1 MTWLS
6 FKSRCYLKT
15 NDNTNPFRKQI
26 LGELNVDLTN
36 MGIAAKDAAF
46 HLATASTAQKNK
58 ALAIIADEL
67 EANSEV
73 ILAANAK
80 DIELGRE
87 AGLTDALLDRL
98 LLNEERLTGI
108 ANDVRNVISLNDP
121 VGSEIDSKVLEN
133 GMALSRRRV
142 PLGVVGVIYEARP
155 NVTIDIAA
163 LCLKTGNASILRGGK
178 ETFFS
183 NMELVKVI
191 QSALEKAELPAASVQ
206 YIEKPDR
213 ELVAQLLKLD
223 EYVDMIIPRGG
234 AGLHK
239 MCQENSTIPV
249 IIGGF
254 GISHIFI
261 DESADLERS
270 LNVVENSKVQRPS
283 ACNALDTLL
292 VHKAVAEEFLPK
304 LVERLNGKVALVS
317 DASAK
322 PLVANAADVR
332 DAQEGDFD
340 TEWLSYTLG
349 VKVVADVKEAIDHM
363 RVHNASHSDAIM
375 TNSLQNSEL
384 FINSVGSAAVYVNA
398 STRFTDGA
406 QFGLGAEV
414 AVSTQKLHARGPMG
428 LEELTSYK
436 WVGKADY
443 LIRS

>member
-1 MTWLS
+1 M
-6 FKSRCYLKT
+6 
-15 NDNTNPFRKQI
+15 
-26 LGELNVDLTN
+26 DLTN

-67 EANSEV
+67 EANAAT
-73 ILAANAK
+73 ILEANAK

-121 VGSEIDSKVLEN
+121 VGSEMDSKVLEN
-133 GMALSRRRV
+133 GMSLSRRRV

-213 ELVAQLLKLD
+213 ELVSQLLKLD
-223 EYVDMIIPRGG
+223 DYVDMIIPRGG

-239 MCQENSTIPV
+239 MCKENSTIPV

-254 GISHIFI
+254 GISHIFV
-261 DESADLERS
+261 DESADLEKS
-270 LNVVENSKVQRPS
+270 VDVVENSKVQRPS
-283 ACNALDTLL
+283 ACNSLDTLL
-292 VHKAVAEEFLPK
+292 VHEAVAEAFLAQLTQRLAGEVT
-304 LVERLNGKVALVS
+304 LVA

-322 PLVANAADVR
+322 SLLAGFEDQR
-332 DAQEGDFD
+332 DAVEGDFD

-349 VKVVADVKEAIDHM
+349 VKVVADVAEAIDHM

-375 TNSLQNSEL
+375 TNSLESSER

-436 WVGKADY
+436 WVGKANY
-443 LIRS
+443 LVRG

>member
-1 MTWLS
+1 M
-6 FKSRCYLKT
+6 
-15 NDNTNPFRKQI
+15 
-26 LGELNVDLTN
+26 DLTN
-36 MGIAAKDAAF
+36 MGKAAKDAAF
-46 HLATASTAQKNK
+46 ELATASTAQKNQ

-67 EANSEV
+67 EANSV
-73 ILAANAK
+73 AILAANAK

-98 LLNEERLTGI
+98 LLNEERLTAI

-133 GMALSRRRV
+133 GMSLSRRRV

-191 QSALEKAELPAASVQ
+191 QSALAKANLPAASVQ

-213 ELVAQLLKLD
+213 ELVSQLLKLD
-223 EYVDMIIPRGG
+223 DYVDMIIPRGG

-239 MCQENSTIPV
+239 MCKENSTIPV

-254 GISHIFI
+254 GISHIFV
-261 DESADLERS
+261 DESADLDKS

-283 ACNALDTLL
+283 ACNSLDTLL
-292 VHKAVAEEFLPK
+292 VHEKIAAQFLPMIVERMNDKVTFVAEPK
-304 LVERLNGKVALVS
+304 
-317 DASAK
+317 AK
-322 PLVANAADVR
+322 ELMEQAKQVR
-332 DAQEGDFD
+332 DAVEGDFD

-349 VKVVADVKEAIDHM
+349 VKVVSDVKDAIDHM

-375 TNSLQNSEL
+375 TNSLENSEL

-436 WVGKADY
+436 WVGKANY
-443 LIRS
+443 LARS

>member
-1 MTWLS
+1 M
-6 FKSRCYLKT
+6 
-15 NDNTNPFRKQI
+15 
-26 LGELNVDLTN
+26 DLTN
-36 MGIAAKDAAF
+36 MGKAAKDAAF
-46 HLATASTAQKNK
+46 ELATASTAQKNQ

-67 EANSEV
+67 EANAAT

-133 GMALSRRRV
+133 GMTLSRRRV

-191 QSALEKAELPAASVQ
+191 QSALAKANLPAASVQ

-213 ELVAQLLKLD
+213 ELVSQLLKLD
-223 EYVDMIIPRGG
+223 DYVDMIIPRGG

-239 MCQENSTIPV
+239 MCKENSTIPV

-254 GISHIFI
+254 GISHIFV
-261 DESADLERS
+261 DESADLEKS

-283 ACNALDTLL
+283 ACNSLDTLL
-292 VHKAVAEEFLPK
+292 VHEDVAAQFLPMIVERMNDKVTFVAEPK
-304 LVERLNGKVALVS
+304 AKALM
-317 DASAK
+317 AQATQT
-322 PLVANAADVR
+322 R
-332 DAQEGDFD
+332 DAAEGDFD

-375 TNSLQNSEL
+375 TNSLVNSEL

-398 STRFTDGA
+398 ATRFTDGA

-436 WVGKADY
+436 WVGKANY
-443 LIRS
+443 LARS

>member
-1 MTWLS
+1 
-6 FKSRCYLKT
+6 
-15 NDNTNPFRKQI
+15 
-26 LGELNVDLTN
+26 
-36 MGIAAKDAAF
+36 MGKAAKDAAF
-46 HLATASTAQKNK
+46 ELATASTAQKNQ

-67 EANSEV
+67 EANSAA

-133 GMALSRRRV
+133 GMSLSRRRV

-191 QSALEKAELPAASVQ
+191 QSALAKANLPAASVQ

-213 ELVAQLLKLD
+213 ELVSQLLKLD
-223 EYVDMIIPRGG
+223 GYVDMIIPRGG

-239 MCQENSTIPV
+239 MCKENSTIPV

-254 GISHIFI
+254 GISHIFV
-261 DESADLERS
+261 DESADLEKS

-283 ACNALDTLL
+283 ACNSLDTLL
-292 VHKAVAEEFLPK
+292 VHEKVAAKFLPMIVERMSDKVTFVAEPK
-304 LVERLNGKVALVS
+304 AKALM
-317 DASAK
+317 AQATQI
-322 PLVANAADVR
+322 R
-332 DAQEGDFD
+332 DAVEGDFD

-349 VKVVADVKEAIDHM
+349 VKVVADVKDAIEHM

-375 TNSLQNSEL
+375 TNSLINSEL

-398 STRFTDGA
+398 ATRFTDGA

-436 WVGKADY
+436 WVGKANY
-443 LIRS
+443 LARS

>member
-1 MTWLS
+1 MDMIQMGRDAKQASFALS
-6 FKSRCYLKT
+6 
-15 NDNTNPFRKQI
+15 
-26 LGELNVDLTN
+26 
-36 MGIAAKDAAF
+36 
-46 HLATASTAQKNK
+46 TASTAQKNQ
-58 ALAIIADEL
+58 ALHIIADEL
-67 EANSEV
+67 EANSTA
-73 ILAANAK
+73 ILAANAI
-80 DIELGRE
+80 DINQGRA

-98 LLNEERLTGI
+98 LLNEQRLKGI
-108 ANDVRNVISLNDP
+108 ADDVRNVITLNDP
-121 VGSEIDSKVLEN
+121 VGSEMDSKVLEN
-133 GMALSRRRV
+133 GMSLSRRRV

-178 ETFFS
+178 ETFHS

-191 QSALEKAELPAASVQ
+191 QSALAKAGLPAASVQ

-213 ELVAQLLKLD
+213 ELVSQLLKLD
-223 EYVDMIIPRGG
+223 DYVDMIIPRGG

-239 MCQENSTIPV
+239 MCKENSNIPV

-254 GISHIFI
+254 GISHIFV
-261 DESADLERS
+261 DESADLARS
-270 LNVVENSKVQRPS
+270 LDVVENAKVQRPS
-283 ACNALDTLL
+283 ACNSLDTLL
-292 VHKAVAEEFLPK
+292 VHEKVAAEFLGA
-304 LVERLNGKVALVS
+304 LSQRVHGKVALV
-317 DASAK
+317 AE
-322 PLVANAADVR
+322 PNAFAILEGTDDLRAAV
-332 DAQEGDFD
+332 QGDFD

-349 VKVVADVKEAIDHM
+349 VKVVADVDEAIDHM

-375 TNSLQNSEL
+375 TNSLASSEK

-443 LIRS
+443 LARP

>member
-1 MTWLS
+1 M
-6 FKSRCYLKT
+6 
-15 NDNTNPFRKQI
+15 
-26 LGELNVDLTN
+26 DLTN
-36 MGIAAKDAAF
+36 MGKAAKDAAF
-46 HLATASTAQKNK
+46 ELATASTAQKNQ

-67 EANSEV
+67 EANSV
-73 ILAANAK
+73 AILAANAK

-98 LLNEERLTGI
+98 LLNEERLTAI

-133 GMALSRRRV
+133 GMSLSRRRV

-191 QSALEKAELPAASVQ
+191 QSALAKANLPAASVQ

-213 ELVAQLLKLD
+213 ELVSQLLKLD
-223 EYVDMIIPRGG
+223 DYVDMIIPRGG

-239 MCQENSTIPV
+239 MCKENSTIPV

-254 GISHIFI
+254 GISHIFV
-261 DESADLERS
+261 DESADLEKS

-283 ACNALDTLL
+283 ACNSLDTLL
-292 VHKAVAEEFLPK
+292 VHEKIAAQFLPMIVERMNDKVTFVAEPK
-304 LVERLNGKVALVS
+304 
-317 DASAK
+317 AK
-322 PLVANAADVR
+322 ELMEQAKQVR
-332 DAQEGDFD
+332 DAVEGDFD

-349 VKVVADVKEAIDHM
+349 VKVVSDVKDAIDHM

-375 TNSLQNSEL
+375 TNSLENSEL
-384 FINSVGSAAVYVNA
+384 FINSAGSAAVYVNA

-436 WVGKADY
+436 WVGKANY
-443 LIRS
+443 LARS

>member
-1 MTWLS
+1 
-6 FKSRCYLKT
+6 
-15 NDNTNPFRKQI
+15 
-26 LGELNVDLTN
+26 

-67 EANSEV
+67 EANAAD
-73 ILAANAK
+73 ILEANAK

-108 ANDVRNVISLNDP
+108 ANDVRNVIGLNDP
-121 VGSEIDSKVLEN
+121 VGSEMDSKVLEN
-133 GMALSRRRV
+133 GMSLSRRRV

-213 ELVAQLLKLD
+213 ELVSQLLKLD
-223 EYVDMIIPRGG
+223 DYVDMIIPRGG

-239 MCQENSTIPV
+239 MCKENSTIPV

-254 GISHIFI
+254 GISHIFV
-261 DESADLERS
+261 DESADLEKS
-270 LNVVENSKVQRPS
+270 VDVVENSKVQRPS
-283 ACNALDTLL
+283 ACNSLDTLL
-292 VHKAVAEEFLPK
+292 VHEVVAEAFLAK
-304 LVERLNGKVALVS
+304 LKQRLAGKVTLVA

-322 PLVANAADVR
+322 SLLAGFEDQR
-332 DAQEGDFD
+332 DAVEGDFD

-349 VKVVADVKEAIDHM
+349 VKVVADVAEAIDHM

-375 TNSLQNSEL
+375 TNSLESSER

-436 WVGKADY
+436 WVGKANY
-443 LIRS
+443 LVRG

>member
-1 MTWLS
+1 
-6 FKSRCYLKT
+6 
-15 NDNTNPFRKQI
+15 
-26 LGELNVDLTN
+26 
-36 MGIAAKDAAF
+36 MGKAAKDAAF
-46 HLATASTAQKNK
+46 ELATASTAQKNQ

-67 EANSEV
+67 EANSAA
-73 ILAANAK
+73 ILVANAK

-133 GMALSRRRV
+133 GMSLSRRRV

-191 QSALEKAELPAASVQ
+191 QSALAKANLPAASVQ

-213 ELVAQLLKLD
+213 DLVSQLLKLD
-223 EYVDMIIPRGG
+223 DYVDMIIPRGG

-239 MCQENSTIPV
+239 MCKENSTIPV

-254 GISHIFI
+254 GISHIFV
-261 DESADLERS
+261 DESADLEKS

-283 ACNALDTLL
+283 ACNSLDTLL
-292 VHKAVAEEFLPK
+292 VHEKVAAKFLPMIVERMSDKVTFVAEPK
-304 LVERLNGKVALVS
+304 AKALM
-317 DASAK
+317 AQATQI
-322 PLVANAADVR
+322 R
-332 DAQEGDFD
+332 DAVEGDFD

-349 VKVVADVKEAIDHM
+349 VKVVADVKDAIDHM

-375 TNSLQNSEL
+375 TNSLINSEL

-398 STRFTDGA
+398 ATRFTDGA

-436 WVGKADY
+436 WVGKANY
-443 LIRS
+443 LARS

>member
-1 MTWLS
+1 
-6 FKSRCYLKT
+6 
-15 NDNTNPFRKQI
+15 
-26 LGELNVDLTN
+26 
-36 MGIAAKDAAF
+36 MGKAAKDAAF
-46 HLATASTAQKNK
+46 QLATASTAQKNQ

-67 EANSEV
+67 EANAAQ

-80 DIELGRE
+80 DIQLGRE

-98 LLNEERLTGI
+98 LLNESRLNAI
-108 ANDVRNVISLNDP
+108 ANDVRNVIGLNDP

-133 GMALSRRRV
+133 GMSLSRRRV

-191 QSALEKAELPAASVQ
+191 QSALEKAQLPAASVQ

-213 ELVAQLLKLD
+213 ELVTQLLKLD
-223 EYVDMIIPRGG
+223 DYVDMIIPRGG

-239 MCQENSTIPV
+239 MCKENSTIPV

-254 GISHIFI
+254 GISHIFV
-261 DESADLERS
+261 DESADLDKS
-270 LNVVENSKVQRPS
+270 VDVIENAKVQRPS

-292 VHKAVAEEFLPK
+292 VHEAIAQPLLEK
-304 LVERLNGKVALVS
+304 LVAKLNGKVTFVAEPKAKALM
-317 DASAK
+317 SAATE
-322 PLVANAADVR
+322 LR
-332 DAQEGDFD
+332 DAQAGDFD

-349 VKVVADVKEAIDHM
+349 VKVVRDVNEAIDHM
-363 RVHNASHSDAIM
+363 REHNASHSDAIM
-375 TNSLQNSEL
+375 TNSLVNAER
-384 FINSVGSAAVYVNA
+384 FINSAGSAAVYVNA

-436 WVGKADY
+436 WVGKANY
-443 LIRS
+443 LSRS

>member
-1 MTWLS
+1 
-6 FKSRCYLKT
+6 
-15 NDNTNPFRKQI
+15 
-26 LGELNVDLTN
+26 
-36 MGIAAKDAAF
+36 MGKAAKDAAF
-46 HLATASTAQKNK
+46 ELATASTAQKNQ

-67 EANSEV
+67 EANSAA

-133 GMALSRRRV
+133 GMSLSRRRV

-191 QSALEKAELPAASVQ
+191 QSALAKANLPAASVQ

-213 ELVAQLLKLD
+213 ELVSQLLKLD
-223 EYVDMIIPRGG
+223 DYVDMIIPRGG

-239 MCQENSTIPV
+239 MCKENSTIPV

-254 GISHIFI
+254 GISHIFV
-261 DESADLERS
+261 DESADLEKS

-283 ACNALDTLL
+283 ACNSLDTLL
-292 VHKAVAEEFLPK
+292 VHEKVAAKFLPMI
-304 LVERLNGKVALVS
+304 VERMSDKVTFAAEPKAKALM
-317 DASAK
+317 AQATQI
-322 PLVANAADVR
+322 R
-332 DAQEGDFD
+332 DAAEGDFD

-349 VKVVADVKEAIDHM
+349 VKVVADVKDAIDHM

-375 TNSLQNSEL
+375 TNSLINSEL

-398 STRFTDGA
+398 ATRFTDGA

-436 WVGKADY
+436 WVGKANY
-443 LIRS
+443 LARS

>member
-1 MTWLS
+1 
-6 FKSRCYLKT
+6 
-15 NDNTNPFRKQI
+15 
-26 LGELNVDLTN
+26 
-36 MGIAAKDAAF
+36 MGKAAKDAAF
-46 HLATASTAQKNK
+46 ELATASTAQKNQ

-67 EANSEV
+67 EANSV
-73 ILAANAK
+73 AILAANAK

-98 LLNEERLTGI
+98 LLNEERLTAI

-133 GMALSRRRV
+133 GMSLSRRRV

-191 QSALEKAELPAASVQ
+191 QSALAKANLPAASVQ

-213 ELVAQLLKLD
+213 ELVSQLLKLD
-223 EYVDMIIPRGG
+223 DYVDMIIPRGG

-239 MCQENSTIPV
+239 MCKENSTIPV

-254 GISHIFI
+254 GISHIFV
-261 DESADLERS
+261 DESADLEKS

-283 ACNALDTLL
+283 ACNSLDTLL
-292 VHKAVAEEFLPK
+292 VHEKIAAQFLPMI
-304 LVERLNGKVALVS
+304 VERMNDKVTFVTEPKAKALM
-317 DASAK
+317 AQATQI
-322 PLVANAADVR
+322 R
-332 DAQEGDFD
+332 DALEGDFD

-349 VKVVADVKEAIDHM
+349 VKVVSDVKDAIDHM

-375 TNSLQNSEL
+375 TNSLENSEL

-436 WVGKADY
+436 WVGKANY
-443 LIRS
+443 LARS

>member
-1 MTWLS
+1 M
-6 FKSRCYLKT
+6 
-15 NDNTNPFRKQI
+15 
-26 LGELNVDLTN
+26 DLTN
-36 MGIAAKDAAF
+36 IGKAAKDAAF
-46 HLATASTAQKNK
+46 ELATASTAQKNQ

-67 EANSEV
+67 EANSAA

-133 GMALSRRRV
+133 GMSLSRRRV

-191 QSALEKAELPAASVQ
+191 QSALAKANLPAASVQ

-213 ELVAQLLKLD
+213 ELVSQLLKLD
-223 EYVDMIIPRGG
+223 DYVDMIIPRGG

-239 MCQENSTIPV
+239 MCKENSTIPV

-254 GISHIFI
+254 GISHIFV
-261 DESADLERS
+261 DESADLEKS

-283 ACNALDTLL
+283 ACNSLDTLL
-292 VHKAVAEEFLPK
+292 VHEKVAAKFLPMIVERMSDKVTFVAEPK
-304 LVERLNGKVALVS
+304 AKALM
-317 DASAK
+317 AQATQI
-322 PLVANAADVR
+322 R
-332 DAQEGDFD
+332 DAAEGDFD

-349 VKVVADVKEAIDHM
+349 VKVVADVKDAIDHM

-375 TNSLQNSEL
+375 TNSLINSEL

-398 STRFTDGA
+398 ATRFTDGA

-436 WVGKADY
+436 WVGKANY
-443 LIRS
+443 LARS

>member
-1 MTWLS
+1 
-6 FKSRCYLKT
+6 
-15 NDNTNPFRKQI
+15 
-26 LGELNVDLTN
+26 
-36 MGIAAKDAAF
+36 MGKAAKDAAF
-46 HLATASTAQKNK
+46 ELATASTAQKNQ

-67 EANSEV
+67 EANSAA

-133 GMALSRRRV
+133 GMSLSRRRV

-191 QSALEKAELPAASVQ
+191 QSALAKANLPAASVQ

-213 ELVAQLLKLD
+213 ELVSQLLKLD
-223 EYVDMIIPRGG
+223 DYVDMIIPRGG

-239 MCQENSTIPV
+239 MCKENSTIPV

-254 GISHIFI
+254 GISHIFV
-261 DESADLERS
+261 DESADLEKS

-283 ACNALDTLL
+283 ACNSLDTLL
-292 VHKAVAEEFLPK
+292 VHEKVAAKFLPMI
-304 LVERLNGKVALVS
+304 VERMSDKVTFVVEPKAKALM
-317 DASAK
+317 AQATQI
-322 PLVANAADVR
+322 R
-332 DAQEGDFD
+332 DAVEGDFD

-349 VKVVADVKEAIDHM
+349 VKVVADVKDAIDHM

-375 TNSLQNSEL
+375 TNSLINSEL

-398 STRFTDGA
+398 ATRFTDGA

-436 WVGKADY
+436 WVGKANY
-443 LIRS
+443 LARS

>member
-1 MTWLS
+1 
-6 FKSRCYLKT
+6 
-15 NDNTNPFRKQI
+15 
-26 LGELNVDLTN
+26 

-67 EANSEV
+67 EANAAT
-73 ILAANAK
+73 ILEANAK

-121 VGSEIDSKVLEN
+121 VGSEMDSKVLEN
-133 GMALSRRRV
+133 GMSLSRRRV

-213 ELVAQLLKLD
+213 ELVSQLLKLD
-223 EYVDMIIPRGG
+223 DYVDMIIPRGG

-239 MCQENSTIPV
+239 MCKENSTIPV

-254 GISHIFI
+254 GISHIFV
-261 DESADLERS
+261 DESADLEKS
-270 LNVVENSKVQRPS
+270 VDVVENSKVQRPS
-283 ACNALDTLL
+283 ACNSLDTLL
-292 VHKAVAEEFLPK
+292 VHEAVAEAFLSQLTQRLASK
-304 LVERLNGKVALVS
+304 VTLVA

-322 PLVANAADVR
+322 SLLAGFEDQR
-332 DAQEGDFD
+332 DAIEGDFD

-349 VKVVADVKEAIDHM
+349 VKVVADVAEAIDHM

-375 TNSLQNSEL
+375 TNSLESSER

-436 WVGKADY
+436 WVGKANY
-443 LIRS
+443 LIRG

>member
-1 MTWLS
+1 M
-6 FKSRCYLKT
+6 
-15 NDNTNPFRKQI
+15 
-26 LGELNVDLTN
+26 DLTN

-67 EANSEV
+67 EANAV
-73 ILAANAK
+73 DILEANAK

-121 VGSEIDSKVLEN
+121 VGSEMDSKVLEN
-133 GMALSRRRV
+133 GMSLSRRRV

-213 ELVAQLLKLD
+213 ELVSQLLKLD
-223 EYVDMIIPRGG
+223 DYVDMIIPRGG

-239 MCQENSTIPV
+239 MCKENSTIPV

-254 GISHIFI
+254 GISHIFV
-261 DESADLERS
+261 DESADLEKS
-270 LNVVENSKVQRPS
+270 VDVVENSKVQRPS
-283 ACNALDTLL
+283 ACNSLDTLL
-292 VHKAVAEEFLPK
+292 VHEAVAEAFLAK
-304 LVERLNGKVALVS
+304 LKQRLAGKVTLVA
-317 DASAK
+317 DTSAK
-322 PLVANAADVR
+322 SLIAGFEDQR
-332 DAQEGDFD
+332 DAVEGDFD

-349 VKVVADVKEAIDHM
+349 VKVVADVAEAIDHM

-375 TNSLQNSEL
+375 TNSLESSER

-436 WVGKADY
+436 WVGKANY
-443 LIRS
+443 LIRG

>member
-1 MTWLS
+1 M
-6 FKSRCYLKT
+6 
-15 NDNTNPFRKQI
+15 
-26 LGELNVDLTN
+26 DLTL
-36 MGIAAKDAAF
+36 MGKAAKDAAF
-46 HLATASTAQKNK
+46 QLATASTAQKNQ

-67 EANSEV
+67 EANATQ

-80 DIELGRE
+80 DIQLGRE

-98 LLNEERLTGI
+98 LLNESRLNAI

-133 GMALSRRRV
+133 GMSLSRRRV

-191 QSALEKAELPAASVQ
+191 QSALEKAQLPAASVQ

-213 ELVAQLLKLD
+213 ELVTQLLKLD
-223 EYVDMIIPRGG
+223 DYVDMIIPRGG

-239 MCQENSTIPV
+239 MCKENSTIPV

-254 GISHIFI
+254 GISHIFV
-261 DESADLERS
+261 DESADLDKS
-270 LNVVENSKVQRPS
+270 VDVIENAKVQRPS
-283 ACNALDTLL
+283 ACNTLDTLL
-292 VHKAVAEEFLPK
+292 VHEAIAQPLLEK
-304 LVERLNGKVALVS
+304 LVTKLNGKVTFVAEPKAKALM
-317 DASAK
+317 SAATE
-322 PLVANAADVR
+322 LR
-332 DAQEGDFD
+332 DAQAGDFD
-340 TEWLSYTLG
+340 IEWLSYTLG
-349 VKVVADVKEAIDHM
+349 VKVVRDVNEAIDHM
-363 RVHNASHSDAIM
+363 REHNASHSDAIM
-375 TNSLQNSEL
+375 TNSLVNAER
-384 FINSVGSAAVYVNA
+384 FINSAGSAAVYVNA

-436 WVGKADY
+436 WVGKANY
-443 LIRS
+443 LSRS

>member
-1 MTWLS
+1 
-6 FKSRCYLKT
+6 
-15 NDNTNPFRKQI
+15 
-26 LGELNVDLTN
+26 
-36 MGIAAKDAAF
+36 MGKAAKDAAF
-46 HLATASTAQKNK
+46 ELATASTAQKNQ

-67 EANSEV
+67 EANAAT

-133 GMALSRRRV
+133 GMSLSRRRV

-191 QSALEKAELPAASVQ
+191 QSALAKANLPAASVQ

-213 ELVAQLLKLD
+213 ELVSQLLKLD
-223 EYVDMIIPRGG
+223 DYVDMIIPRGG

-239 MCQENSTIPV
+239 MCKENSTIPV

-254 GISHIFI
+254 GISHIFV
-261 DESADLERS
+261 DESADLEKS

-283 ACNALDTLL
+283 ACNSLDTLL
-292 VHKAVAEEFLPK
+292 VHEKVAAQFLAMIVERMNDKVTFVAEPK
-304 LVERLNGKVALVS
+304 AKALM
-317 DASAK
+317 AQAK
-322 PLVANAADVR
+322 QIR
-332 DAQEGDFD
+332 DAGEGDFD

-349 VKVVADVKEAIDHM
+349 VKVVADVKEAINHM

-375 TNSLQNSEL
+375 TNSLDNSEL

-398 STRFTDGA
+398 ATRFTDGA

-436 WVGKADY
+436 WVGKANY
-443 LIRS
+443 LARS

>member
-1 MTWLS
+1 
-6 FKSRCYLKT
+6 
-15 NDNTNPFRKQI
+15 
-26 LGELNVDLTN
+26 
-36 MGIAAKDAAF
+36 MGKAAKDAAF
-46 HLATASTAQKNK
+46 ELATASTTQKNQ

-67 EANSEV
+67 EANSAA

-98 LLNEERLTGI
+98 LLNEERLTAI

-133 GMALSRRRV
+133 GMSLSRRRV

-191 QSALEKAELPAASVQ
+191 QSALAKANLPAASVQ

-213 ELVAQLLKLD
+213 ELVSQLLKLD
-223 EYVDMIIPRGG
+223 DYVDMIIPRGG

-239 MCQENSTIPV
+239 MCKENSTIPV

-254 GISHIFI
+254 GISHIFV
-261 DESADLERS
+261 DESADLEKS

-283 ACNALDTLL
+283 ACNSLDTLL
-292 VHKAVAEEFLPK
+292 VHEKIAAQLLPMI
-304 LVERLNGKVALVS
+304 VERMNDKVTFVTEPKAKALM
-317 DASAK
+317 AQATQI
-322 PLVANAADVR
+322 R
-332 DAQEGDFD
+332 DAVEGDFD

-349 VKVVADVKEAIDHM
+349 VKVVSDVKDAIDHM

-375 TNSLQNSEL
+375 TNSLENSEL
-384 FINSVGSAAVYVNA
+384 FINSAGSAAVYVNA

-436 WVGKADY
+436 WVGKANY
-443 LIRS
+443 LARS

>member
-1 MTWLS
+1 
-6 FKSRCYLKT
+6 
-15 NDNTNPFRKQI
+15 
-26 LGELNVDLTN
+26 

-67 EANSEV
+67 EANAAT
-73 ILAANAK
+73 ILEANAK

-121 VGSEIDSKVLEN
+121 VGSEMDSKVLEN
-133 GMALSRRRV
+133 GMSLSRRRV

-213 ELVAQLLKLD
+213 ELVSQLLKLD
-223 EYVDMIIPRGG
+223 DYVDMIIPRGG

-239 MCQENSTIPV
+239 MCKENSTIPV

-254 GISHIFI
+254 GISHIFV
-261 DESADLERS
+261 DESADLEKS
-270 LNVVENSKVQRPS
+270 VDVVENSKVQRPS
-283 ACNALDTLL
+283 ACNSLDTLL
-292 VHKAVAEEFLPK
+292 VHEAVAEAFFAQLTQ
-304 LVERLNGKVALVS
+304 RLAGKVTLVA

-322 PLVANAADVR
+322 SLLAGFEDQR
-332 DAQEGDFD
+332 DAVEGDFD

-349 VKVVADVKEAIDHM
+349 VKVVADVAEAIDHM

-375 TNSLQNSEL
+375 TNSLESSER

-436 WVGKADY
+436 WVGKANY
-443 LIRS
+443 LVRG

>member
-1 MTWLS
+1 
-6 FKSRCYLKT
+6 
-15 NDNTNPFRKQI
+15 
-26 LGELNVDLTN
+26 
-36 MGIAAKDAAF
+36 MGKAAKDAAF
-46 HLATASTAQKNK
+46 ELATASTAQKNQ

-67 EANSEV
+67 EANSAA

-98 LLNEERLTGI
+98 LLNEERLTAI

-133 GMALSRRRV
+133 GMSLSRRRV

-191 QSALEKAELPAASVQ
+191 QSALAKANLPAASVQ

-213 ELVAQLLKLD
+213 ELVSQLLKLD
-223 EYVDMIIPRGG
+223 DYVDMIIPRGG

-239 MCQENSTIPV
+239 MCKENSTIPV

-254 GISHIFI
+254 GISHIFV
-261 DESADLERS
+261 DESADLEKS

-283 ACNALDTLL
+283 ACNSLDTLL
-292 VHKAVAEEFLPK
+292 VHEKIAAQFLPMI
-304 LVERLNGKVALVS
+304 VERMNDKVTFVIEPKAKALM
-317 DASAK
+317 AQATQI
-322 PLVANAADVR
+322 R
-332 DAQEGDFD
+332 DAVEGDFD

-349 VKVVADVKEAIDHM
+349 VKVVSDVKDAIDHM

-375 TNSLQNSEL
+375 TNSLENSEL
-384 FINSVGSAAVYVNA
+384 LINSVGSAAVYVNA

-436 WVGKADY
+436 WVGKANY
-443 LIRS
+443 LARS

>member
-1 MTWLS
+1 M
-6 FKSRCYLKT
+6 
-15 NDNTNPFRKQI
+15 
-26 LGELNVDLTN
+26 DLTN
-36 MGIAAKDAAF
+36 MGKAAKDAAF
-46 HLATASTAQKNK
+46 ELATASTAQKNQ

-67 EANSEV
+67 EANAAT

-133 GMALSRRRV
+133 GMSLSRRRV

-191 QSALEKAELPAASVQ
+191 QSALAKANLPAASVQ

-213 ELVAQLLKLD
+213 ELVSQLLKLD
-223 EYVDMIIPRGG
+223 DYVDMIIPRGG

-239 MCQENSTIPV
+239 MCKENSTIPV

-254 GISHIFI
+254 GISHIFV
-261 DESADLERS
+261 DESAELEKS

-283 ACNALDTLL
+283 ACNSLDTLL
-292 VHKAVAEEFLPK
+292 VHENIAAQFLPMIVERMNENVTFVAEPK
-304 LVERLNGKVALVS
+304 AKALM
-317 DASAK
+317 AQAK
-322 PLVANAADVR
+322 QIR
-332 DAQEGDFD
+332 DAGEGDFD

-398 STRFTDGA
+398 ATRFTDGA

-436 WVGKADY
+436 WVGKANY
-443 LIRS
+443 LERS

>member
-1 MTWLS
+1 
-6 FKSRCYLKT
+6 
-15 NDNTNPFRKQI
+15 
-26 LGELNVDLTN
+26 
-36 MGIAAKDAAF
+36 MGKAAKDAAF
-46 HLATASTAQKNK
+46 QLATASTAQKNQ

-67 EANSEV
+67 EANAAQ

-80 DIELGRE
+80 DIQLGRE

-98 LLNEERLTGI
+98 LLNESRLNAI

-133 GMALSRRRV
+133 GMSLSRRRV

-191 QSALEKAELPAASVQ
+191 QFALEKAQLPAASVQ

-213 ELVAQLLKLD
+213 ELVTQLLKLD
-223 EYVDMIIPRGG
+223 DYVDMIIPRGG

-239 MCQENSTIPV
+239 MCKENSTIPV

-254 GISHIFI
+254 GISHIFV
-261 DESADLERS
+261 DESADLDKS
-270 LNVVENSKVQRPS
+270 VDVIENAKVQRPS

-292 VHKAVAEEFLPK
+292 VHEAIAQPLLEK
-304 LVERLNGKVALVS
+304 LVAKLNGKVTFVAEPKAKALM
-317 DASAK
+317 SAATE
-322 PLVANAADVR
+322 LR
-332 DAQEGDFD
+332 DAQAGDFD

-349 VKVVADVKEAIDHM
+349 VKVVRDVNEAIDHM
-363 RVHNASHSDAIM
+363 REHNASHSDAIM
-375 TNSLQNSEL
+375 TNSLVNAER
-384 FINSVGSAAVYVNA
+384 FINSAGSAAVYVNA

-436 WVGKADY
+436 WVGKANY
-443 LIRS
+443 LSRS

>member
-1 MTWLS
+1 
-6 FKSRCYLKT
+6 
-15 NDNTNPFRKQI
+15 
-26 LGELNVDLTN
+26 
-36 MGIAAKDAAF
+36 MGKAAKDAAF
-46 HLATASTAQKNK
+46 ELATASTAQKNQ

-67 EANSEV
+67 EANSAA

-98 LLNEERLTGI
+98 LLNEERLTAI

-133 GMALSRRRV
+133 GMSLSRRRV
-142 PLGVVGVIYEARP
+142 PLGVVGVIYESRP

-191 QSALEKAELPAASVQ
+191 QSALAKANLPAASVQ

-213 ELVAQLLKLD
+213 ELVSQLLKLD
-223 EYVDMIIPRGG
+223 DYVDMIIPRGG

-239 MCQENSTIPV
+239 MCKENSTIPV

-254 GISHIFI
+254 GISHIFV
-261 DESADLERS
+261 DESADLEKS

-283 ACNALDTLL
+283 ACNSLDTLL
-292 VHKAVAEEFLPK
+292 VHEKIAEQFLPMIVERMDEKVTFVAEPK
-304 LVERLNGKVALVS
+304 
-317 DASAK
+317 AK
-322 PLVANAADVR
+322 ELMEQAKQVR
-332 DAQEGDFD
+332 DAVEGDFD
-340 TEWLSYTLG
+340 SEWLSYTLG
-349 VKVVADVKEAIDHM
+349 VKVVSDVKDAIDHM

-375 TNSLQNSEL
+375 TNSLENSEL
-384 FINSVGSAAVYVNA
+384 FINSAGSAAVYVNA

-436 WVGKADY
+436 WVGKANY
-443 LIRS
+443 LARS

>member
-1 MTWLS
+1 
-6 FKSRCYLKT
+6 
-15 NDNTNPFRKQI
+15 
-26 LGELNVDLTN
+26 
-36 MGIAAKDAAF
+36 MGQAAKQASYQ
-46 HLATASTAQKNK
+46 LATASTAQKNQ
-58 ALAIIADEL
+58 ALSIIADEL
-67 EANSEV
+67 EVNAKA
-73 ILAANAK
+73 ILAANTK

-87 AGLTDALLDRL
+87 AGLSDALLDRL
-98 LLNEERLTGI
+98 LLNEQRLAGI
-108 ANDVRNVISLNDP
+108 AADVRNVISLNDP

-133 GMALSRRRV
+133 GMSLAKRRV

-191 QSALEKAELPAASVQ
+191 QVALEKAGLPAASVQ

-213 ELVAQLLKLD
+213 ELVSQLLKLD
-223 EYVDMIIPRGG
+223 DYVDMIIPRGG

-239 MCQENSTIPV
+239 MCKENSTIPV

-254 GISHIFI
+254 GISHIFV
-261 DESADLERS
+261 DETADLQRS
-270 LNVVENSKVQRPS
+270 INVIENSKVQRPS
-283 ACNALDTLL
+283 ACNSLDTLL
-292 VHKAVAEEFLPK
+292 VHEKVAAELLPK
-304 LVERLNGKVALVS
+304 LAKQLGEKVALV
-317 DASAK
+317 AETK
-322 PLVANAADVR
+322 ANELLGDLPQVRAAQD
-332 DAQEGDFD
+332 GDFD

-349 VKVVADVKEAIDHM
+349 VKVVKDVNEAIEHM
-363 RVHNASHSDAIM
+363 QVHNASHSDAIM
-375 TNSLQNSEL
+375 TESIRNAEL
-384 FINSVGSAAVYVNA
+384 FINSAGSAAVYVNA